1 VGAAGDVMTSRRLM
15 TAAFAAAG
23 VAFLVYGAY
32 AWYRSTRQVST
43 DDAYVEGTI
52 APVSAKVAGQIVELV
67 VDDNQ
72 SVKEGQLLARI
83 DPRDYKVKVEQAR
96 AAVAIAQSR
105 YRAAAERITLDRAR
119 AHGQLTQARASALS
133 AESSRHSAREA
144 VVSSRAVVAA
154 RRAAFMS
161 VKSDLD
167 RARALAERAAGDY
180 RRAQELFGKELIS
193 RQELEHAGTES
204 TAAIAQVAATEQRVA
219 QAERDLAGAEA
230 DEQMRQAGAEPN
242 QLGVRMAEART
253 VDARARQIEAE
264 AMMQEVKVREA
275 ERDLA
280 TAQLHEAQANLAL
293 TELNFSYTE
302 IRSPATGVVSRK
314 SVEVGQVVEVGQ
326 PLLALVPLQDVWV
339 TANFKETQLARVRPG
354 MLAEVR
360 IDTFPGKVFKGTVN
374 SIAAGT
380 GARFSLLPPENAT
393 GNWVKVVQ
401 RVPVK
406 LTLDP
411 KEVHN
416 PHILRAGMS
425 AYVTIY
431 LR

>member
-105 YRAAAERITLDRAR
+105 YRAAGERITLDRAR

-133 AESSRHSAREA
+133 AESSRQSAREA
-144 VVSSRAVVAA
+144 VASSRAVVAA

-161 VKSDLD
+161 VKSELD

-180 RRAQELFGKELIS
+180 RRARELFGKELIS

-219 QAERDLAGAEA
+219 QAERDLAGAAA
-230 DEQMRQAGAEPN
+230 DEQMRQAG
-242 QLGVRMAEART
+242 
-253 VDARARQIEAE
+253 
-264 AMMQEVKVREA
+264 
-275 ERDLA
+275 
-280 TAQLHEAQANLAL
+280 
-293 TELNFSYTE
+293 
-302 IRSPATGVVSRK
+302 VVHIW
-314 SVEVGQVVEVGQ
+314 
-326 PLLALVPLQDVWV
+326 L
-339 TANFKETQLARVRPG
+339 PG
-354 MLAEVR
+354 
-360 IDTFPGKVFKGTVN
+360 
-374 SIAAGT
+374 
-380 GARFSLLPPENAT
+380 
-393 GNWVKVVQ
+393 
-401 RVPVK
+401 
-406 LTLDP
+406 
-411 KEVHN
+411 
-416 PHILRAGMS
+416 
-425 AYVTIY
+425 
-431 LR
+431 